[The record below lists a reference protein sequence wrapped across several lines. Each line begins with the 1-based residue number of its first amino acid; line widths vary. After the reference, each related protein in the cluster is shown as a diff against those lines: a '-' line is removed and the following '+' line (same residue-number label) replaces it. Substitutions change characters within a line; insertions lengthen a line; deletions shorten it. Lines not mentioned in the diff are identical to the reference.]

1 MKIKHIKINKTLP
14 MVINIGSNLSKNTK
28 PPINKASIY
37 DYAQANT
44 EASMFL
50 HPTDEQELLTVVKQC
65 KGKSFTGYDRI
76 DMYVVKKVKL
86 VKIGAGHC
94 STECV
99 CQNEPARC
107 NFEHFHQPPPI
118 STTSPYAPFNTA
130 MSPKP
135 KPVASAGTAD
145 NDTNVILQMIS
156 LLEDN
161 RITQKKLEQSC
172 SLRIWSITST
182 HYIKN

>member
-99 CQNEPARC
+99 
-107 NFEHFHQPPPI
+107 
-118 STTSPYAPFNTA
+118 
-130 MSPKP
+130 PKR
-135 KPVASAGTAD
+135 A
-145 NDTNVILQMIS
+145 
-156 LLEDN
+156 
-161 RITQKKLEQSC
+161 C
-172 SLRIWSITST
+172 
-182 HYIKN
+182 